1 MAPLDLN
8 LLVALDSLLDT
19 GSVTEAA
26 RRLHTSP
33 SAMSRTLARLR
44 RLLDDPLLVR
54 SGRHLVPTPR
64 ALALRPEVAALVE
77 HGRGGGGPP
86 RGGGPPPPPPR
97 RGGGGGG
104 GPGGPPRAGPGAG
117 GGAPG
122 PPPARGRPPRGGGPP
137 PATLTR
143 GFAVRADDL
152 VLARL
157 AGPLVR
163 AVRAH
168 APGVTIRFLP
178 DAGKGAADLRD
189 GRVDLA
195 VGVLEPAD
203 PEIVV
208 HRAFGDRLVGVV
220 APGHPLDADRVTVA
234 AYAGA
239 AHLAVTRQGRPRGP
253 IDDRL
258 ALHGRTRRVVATV
271 PDLPSALLAVRG
283 GELVCPAPAHLAA
296 DAVAALGL
304 ATFEIPLP
312 LPEIPVGLTWHS
324 RNTADAAH
332 RWLRELV
339 ETLLAPPDPGRRRR

>member
-1 MAPLDLN
+1 MPEIDDCVCDNPGVAPLDLN

-77 HGRGGGGPP
+77 HGRAVLAP
-86 RGGGPPPPPPR
+86 RGR
-97 RGGGGGG
+97 VD
-104 GPGGPPRAGPGAG
+104 
-117 GGAPG
+117 
-122 PPPARGRPPRGGGPP
+122 
-137 PATLTR
+137 PATLAR

-189 GRVDLA
+189 GRADLA

-208 HRAFGDRLVGVV
+208 HRVFGDRLVGVV

>member
-77 HGRGGGGPP
+77 RGRAVLAP
-86 RGGGPPPPPPR
+86 RGR
-97 RGGGGGG
+97 VD
-104 GPGGPPRAGPGAG
+104 
-117 GGAPG
+117 
-122 PPPARGRPPRGGGPP
+122 
-137 PATLTR
+137 PATLAR

-178 DAGKGAADLRD
+178 DAGKGSADLRD

-208 HRAFGDRLVGVV
+208 HRVFGDRLVGVV

-339 ETLLAPPDPGRRRR
+339 ETLLAPPGPGRRRR